1 MIATSPNVSP
11 IDVRELSTAYDNA
24 SAVTM
29 PGNAIGS
36 TRMNETA
43 SRPKN
48 ANRWTANDARL
59 PRISAIKVAKIAAPI
74 DLRSAPFR
82 LGSFHATENH
92 FRVNSCGGQDPDTL
106 LLNA

>member
-36 TRMNETA
+36 TRLNETA

-59 PRISAIKVAKIAAPI
+59 PRSSAIKVGKRAARI
-74 DLRSAPFR
+74 HVRSGRVR
-82 LGSFHATENH
+82 LGSVHATESH